1 MLDTSSIIAKTVS
14 LTWEHFLK
22 TSLRGAIFPSYCYG
36 TVPANATFPEPIT
49 LGLTILFLVKTSLP
63 NQEQLGQTLDS
74 DFLVHPI
81 DLDLGLKKEE
91 YGPSTR

>member
-1 MLDTSSIIAKTVS
+1 MVYSDPALSFLRNTVCTSGEVDLSCWNTSSIIAKTVS

-49 LGLTILFLVKTSLP
+49 LGLTILFW
-63 NQEQLGQTLDS
+63 
-74 DFLVHPI
+74 
-81 DLDLGLKKEE
+81 
-91 YGPSTR
+91 